1 MSGVVNAG
9 KPVTGKSFIGRRNEL
24 EVILNLLKSGQ
35 SVVIIAPRRYGKTS
49 LVLEIL
55 RQLNKPEYFTAFV
68 DLFSTPNMRELSLAI
83 TAAVLENKKLDQL
96 FSKLKNS
103 ALSMIQNAK
112 IKAVIEDFE
121 FLLSYSESHQN
132 TWHLLENSIDFINDF
147 ASKHDK
153 KMLCALDE
161 FGDINK
167 FDGSKII
174 KLFRSKIQ
182 RQDYATYI
190 FSGSYESVMNE
201 LFIEKRAPFYRFAR
215 IITLGSIDK
224 ELFLKYYNSELR
236 KQGITYEESDC
247 REILDFTKGHPY
259 YSQLALQQL
268 IISYKV
274 NNILPKPVQLFE
286 ELLLV
291 ERNYL
296 EKVWDELQRSK
307 ENTKVVLAIVSS
319 QTGIYATVKDSKVNV
334 SRSIQK
340 LVGNG
345 FLIKIDGSAPQL
357 SDPLF
362 EYWIK
367 RNVL

>member
-1 MSGVVNAG
+1 M
-9 KPVTGKSFIGRRNEL
+9 
-24 EVILNLLKSGQ
+24 
-35 SVVIIAPRRYGKTS
+35 
-49 LVLEIL
+49 
-55 RQLNKPEYFTAFV
+55 
-68 DLFSTPNMRELSLAI
+68 
-83 TAAVLENKKLDQL
+83 
-96 FSKLKNS
+96 
-103 ALSMIQNAK
+103 
-112 IKAVIEDFE
+112 
-121 FLLSYSESHQN
+121 
-132 TWHLLENSIDFINDF
+132 LENSIDFINDF
-147 ASKHDK
+147 AAKHEK
-153 KMLCALDE
+153 KMVCALDE
-161 FGDINK
+161 FGDIKK

-182 RQDYATYI
+182 RQEYATYI

-201 LFIEKRAPFYRFAR
+201 LFIERQSPFYRFAR
-215 IITLGSIDK
+215 IITLGPIDK
-224 ELFLKYYNSELR
+224 ELFLKHYNSKLR
-236 KQGITYEESDC
+236 KQGIKYEESDC

-274 NNILPKPVQLFE
+274 NNILPKPVQLFD

-307 ENTKVVLAIVSS
+307 ENMKVVLAIVSAK
-319 QTGIYATVKDSKVNV
+319 TGIYATVKDSKVNV

-340 LVGNG
+340 LVGTG
-345 FLIKIDGSAPQL
+345 FLIKPNGSSPQL

>member
-1 MSGVVNAG
+1 
-9 KPVTGKSFIGRRNEL
+9 
-24 EVILNLLKSGQ
+24 
-35 SVVIIAPRRYGKTS
+35 
-49 LVLEIL
+49 
-55 RQLNKPEYFTAFV
+55 
-68 DLFSTPNMRELSLAI
+68 
-83 TAAVLENKKLDQL
+83 
-96 FSKLKNS
+96 
-103 ALSMIQNAK
+103 
-112 IKAVIEDFE
+112 
-121 FLLSYSESHQN
+121 
-132 TWHLLENSIDFINDF
+132 
-147 ASKHDK
+147 
-153 KMLCALDE
+153 
-161 FGDINK
+161 
-167 FDGSKII
+167 
-174 KLFRSKIQ
+174 
-182 RQDYATYI
+182 
-190 FSGSYESVMNE
+190 
-201 LFIEKRAPFYRFAR
+201 
-215 IITLGSIDK
+215 
-224 ELFLKYYNSELR
+224 
-236 KQGITYEESDC
+236 
-247 REILDFTKGHPY
+247 
-259 YSQLALQQL
+259 LALQQL

-319 QTGIYATVKDSKVNV
+319 QTGIYATLKDSKVNV